1 LSEQPENPNSLPD
14 SALIPPSEALTVP
27 SGDLGQSALPL
38 APKTPRDPAWTG
50 WDVLAIVMLGT
61 LSFFVLLFL
70 LVLSFPGVNLQDK
83 ANKVAS
89 RPDLAIGLQVVVYL
103 IVLAC
108 MYVVVAAR
116 TGGDRFWKSIH
127 WNWPARLW
135 PYVLGGLALQ
145 AVVLT
150 MEQFFPLP
158 KNTPF
163 DALLKNPNT
172 LAMIAGFSVTLGPL
186 MEELFFRGFLY
197 PVLARR
203 VGMMAAIAITALGFA
218 GVHAPQYGNS
228 LTLISLLFLVGLV
241 IGWVRATRN
250 SVGAGM
256 LVHVGYNGVI
266 VLALIAAQAAQH
278 WGKLKP

>member
-1 LSEQPENPNSLPD
+1 LIELPENPSSLPD
-14 SALIPPSEALTVP
+14 SALIPPSEALAVP
-27 SGDLGQSALPL
+27 SGDLAQSALPL
-38 APKTPRDPAWTG
+38 VPKTLRDPAWTG

-70 LVLSFPGVNLQDK
+70 LVLSFPGANLQDK

-172 LAMIAGFSVTLGPL
+172 LAMIAAFSVTLGPL